1 MKTLLISAGF
11 IIGLWVGWFLAINF
25 TLSIIERK
33 QGVMSVEDWSRMRE
47 LTVQLKKDRI
57 LFF

>member
-47 LTVQLKKDRI
+47 LTTQLKKDRI

>member
-11 IIGLWVGWFLAINF
+11 ILGLWIGWFLAINF
-25 TLSIIERK
+25 TLDVIERK

-47 LTVQLKKDRI
+47 LTIQLKKDRI